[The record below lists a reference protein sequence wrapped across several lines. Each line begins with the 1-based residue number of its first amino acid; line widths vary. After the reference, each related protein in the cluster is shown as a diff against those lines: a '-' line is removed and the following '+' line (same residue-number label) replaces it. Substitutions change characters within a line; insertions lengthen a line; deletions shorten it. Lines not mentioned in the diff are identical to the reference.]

1 MRCLGCGVDNK
12 MLLMDVLRGDTMKT
26 PVIEHQIYM
35 CSACRHI
42 ARRLVFRRA
51 EVPITHSLPISVDTL
66 WKERVAAPRTW
77 RNAVEKLHSR
87 QIDIQERAAQRRLLA
102 GQRQLRRSAANKRLL
117 RNRQPAPL
125 QPPRRARSQRF
136 ERGRSPTSPSANTR
150 QQVETE
156 RSLEI
161 DHRSYL
167 GGAKQNPKP
176 PAEPAL
182 SSYEHR
188 EDKR

>member
-77 RNAVEKLHSR
+77 RNAVEKVHSR
-87 QIDIQERAAQRRLLA
+87 QIDIQERAAAAKIAGWAKAVEKVRSKQAALA
-102 GQRQLRRSAANKRLL
+102 EQAACVPPTASARPVAKV
-117 RNRQPAPL
+117 
-125 QPPRRARSQRF
+125 RARQVANLPVCKHLPASRDRAPSQ
-136 ERGRSPTSPSANTR
+136 S
-150 QQVETE
+150 
-156 RSLEI
+156 
-161 DHRSYL
+161 
-167 GGAKQNPKP
+167 
-176 PAEPAL
+176 
-182 SSYEHR
+182 
-188 EDKR
+188 

>member
-1 MRCLGCGVDNK
+1 MGCGVDNK

-51 EVPITHSLPISVDTL
+51 EVPISHSLPISVDTL

-136 ERGRSPTSPSANTR
+136 ERGRSPTSPSANTLR
-150 QQVETE
+150 QVETE
-156 RSLEI
+156 RLRSLEI

-167 GGAKQNPKP
+167 VASRRSET
-176 PAEPAL
+176 EPTASCRTGL
-182 SSYEHR
+182 L
-188 EDKR
+188 KL